1 MNSLLSSEPVAACQV
16 SKGNPAD
23 TLRATAA
30 KSILRKALSPA
41 PMLHQSGAV
50 RLLRGPAYWALS
62 GGNPHRLYLD
72 NGAVELK

>member
-30 KSILRKALSPA
+30 KKYIEKGAFASTHVTPIRRGQAAPRTSVLGLERRQSAPA
-41 PMLHQSGAV
+41 VP
-50 RLLRGPAYWALS
+50 
-62 GGNPHRLYLD
+62 
-72 NGAVELK
+72 